1 MAERGPEKKEG
12 GGDDEAAR
20 GSSIAYAAG
29 LNIFFSVLTFMGI
42 GWGLDRWLGTGW
54 IMVAG
59 ILLGSAVGFYQ
70 FIRIISRLNK

>member
-1 MAERGPEKKEG
+1 MAEGEPEKKD

-29 LNIFFSVLTFMGI
+29 LTIFFSVLSFMGL
-42 GWGLDRWLGTGW
+42 GWLLDRYFETGW
-54 IMVAG
+54 MMVAG
-59 ILLGSAVGFYQ
+59 ILLGSAVGFYE